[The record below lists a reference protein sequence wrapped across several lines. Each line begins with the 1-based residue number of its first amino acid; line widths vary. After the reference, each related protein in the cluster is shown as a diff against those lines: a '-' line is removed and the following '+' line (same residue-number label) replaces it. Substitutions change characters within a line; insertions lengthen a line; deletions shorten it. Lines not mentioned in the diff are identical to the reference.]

1 MSGLFWRKMLHG
13 YDKARPIKVA
23 RRKNEPRRGRLV
35 DQCYSDSSDSEDED
49 KTEGDHQ
56 WNVFVHVSNFSI
68 TDAYFITPWLP
79 KGDKASARDGKLISG
94 PLKAGNC
101 EFNSI
106 YLCSRKHTRSSLNLD
121 RSAKSPPSPR
131 SKNYGTRTRT
141 LRMKI
146 SVILT
151 GSVKVLC
158 QM

>member
-1 MSGLFWRKMLHG
+1 MLHG

-23 RRKNEPRRGRLV
+23 RRKNEPRTGRLV

-68 TDAYFITPWLP
+68 TDAYVITPWLP

-106 YLCSRKHTRSSLNLD
+106 YLCSRKHTRSSLTLGQIGKVASEPQIQELRN
-121 RSAKSPPSPR
+121 
-131 SKNYGTRTRT
+131 KNTDTPDED
-141 LRMKI
+141 
-146 SVILT
+146 
-151 GSVKVLC
+151 LC
-158 QM
+158 HSNWQC